1 MKTNKLVT
9 AEGFYAAF
17 IECWKEEALDP
28 DKKTLKSGIIE
39 EYAQSGKIWTSYMLG
54 DKTADN
60 PEAKYWAGM
69 EASFLYKVRSRLNA
83 DGKLLR
89 MSREWYTLDAVFYS
103 GNNLFGS
110 LEKGK
115 EYPPLLDVL
124 IEHENGGDVETE
136 MWKLL
141 LFRAPL
147 KVIIFYDW
155 GDNDKIHTT
164 EKKREERTQ
173 WLPDKLGELALMA
186 MKVEHLW
193 PENEDTEYL
202 FIVGHRD
209 SEDQLRWIKFSL
221 SELIEK
227 YCCGSI
233 TAEVLDKRKTA
244 EPLVS
249 PMPRHSIPPGV

>member
-1 MKTNKLVT
+1 MNTNKLVT
-9 AEGFYAAF
+9 AEGFYNAF
-17 IECWKEEALDP
+17 IECWEEEALDP
-28 DKKTLKSGIIE
+28 DEKTLKSGIIGK
-39 EYAQSGKIWTSYMLG
+39 YAKSGEWTKFMLG
-54 DKTADN
+54 GKG
-60 PEAKYWAGM
+60 WGGM
-69 EASFLYKVRSRLNA
+69 EDSFLHKVKSRLCSGLCNRLNA
-83 DGKLLR
+83 DGELLK

-103 GNNLFGS
+103 GNNLPGFAE
-110 LEKGK
+110 EKGE

-124 IEHENGGDVETE
+124 IEHENASDVETE

-155 GDNDKIHTT
+155 GDCD
-164 EKKREERTQ
+164 EKHENKGKDRKQ
-173 WLPDKLGELALMA
+173 WLPAKLNELALMA

-202 FIVGHRD
+202 FIVGHRN

-227 YCCGSI
+227 YCRYGSSTI
-233 TAEVLDKRKTA
+233 AEVLDKRK
-244 EPLVS
+244 
-249 PMPRHSIPPGV
+249 RD

>member
-1 MKTNKLVT
+1 MNTNKLVT
-9 AEGFYAAF
+9 AEGFYNAF
-17 IECWKEEALDP
+17 IECWKKEALDT
-28 DKKTLKSGIIE
+28 DKETLKSGIIE
-39 EYAQSGKIWTSYMLG
+39 KYAQSGEWTKCMLG
-54 DKTADN
+54 DKAADN
-60 PEAKYWAGM
+60 PEANEWAGM
-69 EASFLYKVRSRLNA
+69 KASFLYKVKSKLCCGLRDRPNA

-155 GDNDKIHTT
+155 GCNDKIHTT
-164 EKKREERTQ
+164 EKKRKERTQ

-233 TAEVLDKRKTA
+233 TDVILDKRKNA
-244 EPLVS
+244 EPQRS
-249 PMPRHSIPPGV
+249 SE

>member
-9 AEGFYAAF
+9 AEEFYAAF
-17 IECWKEEALDP
+17 IECWKEEALDA
-28 DKKTLKSGIIE
+28 DKRTLKSGIIE
-39 EYAQSGKIWTSYMLG
+39 KYAQSGEWTKCMLG
-54 DKTADN
+54 DKTKDR
-60 PEAKYWAGM
+60 PECKKWDGM
-69 EASFLYKVRSRLNA
+69 VASFLYKVRSKLCDRLNA
-83 DGKLLR
+83 DGELLK

-110 LEKGK
+110 LEKGE

-124 IEHENGGDVETE
+124 IEHENASDVETE

-164 EKKREERTQ
+164 EKKRKERTQ
-173 WLPDKLGELALMA
+173 WLPDKLNELALMA
-186 MKVEHLW
+186 MKTEHLW

-202 FIVGHRD
+202 FIVGHRN
-209 SEDQLRWIKFSL
+209 SEDQLCWKNFSL
-221 SELIEK
+221 SGLTGK
-227 YCCGSI
+227 YCRYGSI
-233 TAEVLDKRKTA
+233 AADVQDNRKRD
-244 EPLVS
+244 
-249 PMPRHSIPPGV
+249 

>member
-1 MKTNKLVT
+1 MNTNKLVT

-17 IECWKEEALDP
+17 IECWKEEALDS

-39 EYAQSGKIWTSYMLG
+39 KYAKSGEWTECMLG
-54 DKTADN
+54 GKG
-60 PEAKYWAGM
+60 EAGM
-69 EASFLYKVRSRLNA
+69 VASFLHKVKSRLCCGLRDRPNA

-110 LEKGK
+110 LKKGE

-124 IEHENGGDVETE
+124 IEHENASNVETE

-186 MKVEHLW
+186 MKTEHLW

-202 FIVGHRD
+202 FIIGHRD
-209 SEDQLRWIKFSL
+209 SEDQLRWINFSL

-233 TAEVLDKRKTA
+233 TVGGVLGKRKNA
-244 EPLVS
+244 KPQRSSE
-249 PMPRHSIPPGV
+249 